1 MKITTR
7 KLSIRVALLNSQTRG
22 LALVCLNKH
31 VSK

>member
-7 KLSIRVALLNSQTRG
+7 KLSIRIALLNTRTQA